1 MSDRAH
7 TKACVVAWG
16 AKAHTRWMLRI
27 LATVLALGAAAT
39 AAADEG

>member
-1 MSDRAH
+1 VARA
-7 TKACVVAWG
+7 
-16 AKAHTRWMLRI
+16 AKAHTRRMLRI